1 MALVALVAFGV
12 VIFILDA
19 MEEQT
24 STVAETEN
32 RLLAGAIIVI
42 QLKKKGIVVCK
53 QSYKTRD
60 CSSVLIKSS
69 KR

>member
-1 MALVALVAFGV
+1 MTLVAFGAV
-12 VIFILDA
+12 MFILDA
-19 MEEQT
+19 MEEQR
-24 STVAETEN
+24 STVAETQN

-42 QLKKKGIVVCK
+42 HLKKKGIVVCK

-60 CSSVLIKSS
+60 CSSVLLKSS

>member
-1 MALVALVAFGV
+1 MALVAFGAV
-12 VIFILDA
+12 MFILDA
-19 MEEQT
+19 MEEQR
-24 STVAETEN
+24 STVAETQN

-42 QLKKKGIVVCK
+42 HLKKKGIVVCK

-60 CSSVLIKSS
+60 CSSVLLKSS